1 MRTES
6 SIFNFLNIERKGFN
20 SFLRNSINKKQ
31 SRMKMLLANEIYFKG
46 LAVKVFSALRNLK
59 EEN

>member
-1 MRTES
+1 
-6 SIFNFLNIERKGFN
+6 
-20 SFLRNSINKKQ
+20 
-31 SRMKMLLANEIYFKG
+31 MKMLLANEIYFKG